1 MQIDQIEQFHIRML
15 LKHPFETSFGR
26 EETSGKVILAV
37 YADGL
42 VGYGESPADDAPYYS
57 PETLET
63 VWHVQRDYLIPALLE
78 ADVEHTS
85 DLPALFKRVR
95 GHQMAKAG
103 LESALWDLEARRAG
117 VPVAALLGETR
128 KRRQRVES
136 GVSIGIQ
143 ETVDAL
149 LDRIAAFREAGYR
162 RIKIKIKP
170 GWDAEVVRRV
180 LERFPGLT
188 LMVDANSAYTLGN
201 LDRLRALDVF
211 DLLMIEQPLAHDD
224 IIDHA
229 ALQRELRTPIC
240 LDESI
245 HTLGRAREALSLG
258 SCRIINIKPARVG
271 GMTNA
276 RAIHDL
282 CQGVG
287 IPVWCGGLLESG
299 IGRAHNL
306 AVASLPN
313 FTLPGDISASDRY
326 WVEDIVDPPFTLN
339 PDGTLDVPAGPGI
352 GVTVLRDR
360 LERLSARTA
369 VYRRDGG

>member
-78 ADVEHTS
+78 ADVEHAS